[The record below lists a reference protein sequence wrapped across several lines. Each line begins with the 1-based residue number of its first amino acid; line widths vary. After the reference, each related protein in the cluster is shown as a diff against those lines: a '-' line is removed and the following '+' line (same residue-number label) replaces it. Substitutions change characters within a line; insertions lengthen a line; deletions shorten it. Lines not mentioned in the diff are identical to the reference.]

1 MSTVNG
7 SIGHRANS
15 IQCSSSY
22 TRNVYS
28 TSCSSST
35 GYSYGNSNGFAL
47 YSRGLINCNVS
58 SQVAIG
64 NSSSWSSYGV
74 SNSVASSG
82 CTRILNVGL
91 QLVVGVNED
100 SLKLIVAVLVLVE
113 NSCVSVVIAEGL
125 GVSNNG
131 IVVRLLLVVGV
142 NANLN
147 GVRSQSPSIILT
159 VDNLTIN
166 ANLVGGGDDALI
178 LNSLNLNYCEV
189 SGTYNRGTRSCGLN
203 LNVRVVSLSIG
214 SDDRVLNKVAA
225 VCRAR
230 RTVNVQG
237 NFLRAVPDGQ
247 LNNSVIAELGVDA
260 VGNVTVSGRVR
271 TAGREAACL
280 NCQSNNLVVVNDVLN
295 VLCSQREVAQI
306 LSSINLPLIVGGVV
320 YEDSSIRSYD
330 LGNSGAT
337 RNSIG
342 YSLSIA
348 IEGTRSDRSYVGVIL
363 SAQVNL
369 GIAGLQV
376 VTVQNA
382 GSLLRVSRQSSAI
395 LLLVNSGS
403 NFRTISLQQLN
414 AGIAKLGVTQSSYS
428 VIVEAGNLVVS
439 NVVLA
444 VYDQFVGVIY
454 VVSGQSGI
462 GEISCYCSV
471 SRELVPVA
479 VYTNLR
485 IAGLECFDLALNG
498 LSLGDDVL
506 TLGGLISL
514 NVLNQIASLDAVVYY
529 AVIQVLG
536 AEALDA
542 NLGRSY
548 GRNLAE
554 LGSGNVSLNDLVVVV
569 SNELDSIV
577 RVYLVVV
584 GDVGS
589 NLSSRS
595 NFASTIG
602 AGNCIADSR
611 SLDSTIKVGNDYVIV
626 PSLCSNIVLLVV
638 ELDLTSVRA
647 GLQIA
652 LNDVVNLGVAG
663 YIDTEDGVLRSGWFL
678 VPVLPSLNSTE
689 TSSPTYLLSKSA
701 LNCAATAET

>member
-1 MSTVNG
+1 M
-7 SIGHRANS
+7 
-15 IQCSSSY
+15 
-22 TRNVYS
+22 
-28 TSCSSST
+28 
-35 GYSYGNSNGFAL
+35 
-47 YSRGLINCNVS
+47 
-58 SQVAIG
+58 
-64 NSSSWSSYGV
+64 

-91 QLVVGVNED
+91 QLVVGINED
-100 SLKLIVAVLVLVE
+100 SLDLIVAGLYFVE
-113 NSCVSVVIAEGL
+113 DSCVSVVIAEGL

-147 GVRSQSPSIILT
+147 GVRSGGPSGIYT
-159 VDNLTIN
+159 VNNLAIGSN
-166 ANLVGGGDDALI
+166 GIGGGDDALI
-178 LNSLNLNYCEV
+178 LNSLNLNYLEV
-189 SGTYNRGTRSCGLN
+189 SRTYRRGTGNCRLN

-214 SDDRVLNKVAA
+214 SDDRVLNKVAT
-225 VCRAR
+225 VCRAG

-237 NFLRAVPDGQ
+237 YFLRAVPDGQ
-247 LNNSVIAELGVDA
+247 LNNSVVAELGVDA

-271 TAGREAACL
+271 TAGREAASL
-280 NCQSNNLVVVNDVLN
+280 NCQSYDLVVVNDVLN
-295 VLCSQREVAQI
+295 VLCNQREVTQI
-306 LSSINLPLIVGGVV
+306 LSGVNLPLAVGGVE
-320 YEDSSIRSYD
+320 YEDSSIRSYN
-330 LGNSGAT
+330 LGSGGA
-337 RNSIG
+337 RNGIG

-348 IEGTRSDRSYVGVIL
+348 VEGTRRNRSYIGVIL

-369 GIAGLQV
+369 GVVGLQV
-376 VTVQNA
+376 VSEQLASCLGSIQNRRSTS
-382 GSLLRVSRQSSAI
+382 GRQCSAV
-395 LLLVNSGS
+395 LQLVNGGS
-403 NFRTISLQQLN
+403 NFGTISLQQLN
-414 AGIAKLGVTQSSYS
+414 AGIAELGSTNGSNC
-428 VIVEAGNLVVS
+428 IVVKARDLVVS

-554 LGSGNVSLNDLVVVV
+554 LGSGNVALTIL
-569 SNELDSIV
+569 
-577 RVYLVVV
+577 
-584 GDVGS
+584 
-589 NLSSRS
+589 LSSLVT
-595 NFASTIG
+595 NL
-602 AGNCIADSR
+602 IA
-611 SLDSTIKVGNDYVIV
+611 SLDFTRR
-626 PSLCSNIVLLVV
+626 PLAALLM
-638 ELDLTSVRA
+638 
-647 GLQIA
+647 
-652 LNDVVNLGVAG
+652 
-663 YIDTEDGVLRSGWFL
+663 
-678 VPVLPSLNSTE
+678 
-689 TSSPTYLLSKSA
+689 
-701 LNCAATAET
+701 